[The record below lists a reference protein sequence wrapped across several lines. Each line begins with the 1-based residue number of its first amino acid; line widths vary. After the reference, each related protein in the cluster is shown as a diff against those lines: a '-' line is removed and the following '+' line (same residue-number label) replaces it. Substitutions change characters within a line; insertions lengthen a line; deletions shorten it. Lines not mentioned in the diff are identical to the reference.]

1 MSESTGA
8 DFLGYGE
15 RCLTSLMNDR
25 YIQYIKILGF
35 EQLQRKIPL
44 SCASNAFTRRR
55 IFRVCK

>member
-35 EQLQRKIPL
+35 EL
-44 SCASNAFTRRR
+44 SFASNAFTRRR